1 MELGPD
7 ILALI
12 TRLQGMDPIALEAL
26 LRNPAGAPAEALA
39 SNKPPPAAGL
49 LPRTPI
55 DVPVPPRTIL
65 EKFRTAAANPLL
77 PHYGVLYLPPFEL
90 IFPGSEEERFA
101 NLLSLPETD
110 RPNFLVGVMR
120 NNIPEL
126 VPLWGGAQHLDPPHA
141 RTAAHG
147 VQTCFCRDVVMDN
160 LPASTRFDC
169 GWLVTE
175 SLDLLHEDIFEAKI
189 ATSPVGASSVPKLI
203 ADQHEDCYVAQ
214 AAVLPS
220 CMVPDLLRCARH
232 PLAAWRLL
240 RTGAAKLGLTEQC
253 AGLWLLLRALSSSE
267 HREESCVTLDLL
279 NRDAHFVGAR
289 RGVLEAILPA
299 LASAPTPS
307 ANPLVANP
315 SATATL
321 AAAIAAATRPAVLKV
336 TTVEEKWPHSYG
348 RLLLLAGVPS
358 VDALHLF

>member
-1 MELGPD
+1 
-7 ILALI
+7 
-12 TRLQGMDPIALEAL
+12 
-26 LRNPAGAPAEALA
+26 
-39 SNKPPPAAGL
+39 
-49 LPRTPI
+49 
-55 DVPVPPRTIL
+55 
-65 EKFRTAAANPLL
+65 LL
-77 PHYGVLYLPPFEL
+77 PHYGVYLPLFEL
-90 IFPGSEEERFA
+90 VFPGSEEERFA
-101 NLLSLPETD
+101 NLLSLPEAD
-110 RPNFLVGVMR
+110 RPIFLVGVMQ

-126 VPLWGGAQHLDPPHA
+126 VPLWGAAQHLDPPHA

-169 GWLVTE
+169 GWLLTE
-175 SLDLLHEDIFEAKI
+175 SLNLLHEDVFEAKI
-189 ATSPVGASSVPKLI
+189 ATSPVGKPKLI

-240 RTGAAKLGLTEQC
+240 RTRAAELGLTEQC

-279 NRDAHFVGAR
+279 NGDAHFVGAR

-299 LASAPTPS
+299 LTSPPTPS
-307 ANPLVANP
+307 APTLVADP
-315 SATATL
+315 SGTASL
-321 AAAIAAATRPAVLKV
+321 AAAIAAATRPAALKV
-336 TTVEEKWPHSYG
+336 TTV
-348 RLLLLAGVPS
+348 
-358 VDALHLF
+358 